1 MESSLPV
8 QMNTYQSKTYRKDL
22 NWPHFDNEPRIRE
35 RQCAG
40 PKYPFLQFTK
50 HIQIAAKSTNPDIAT
65 VSHERSY
72 GRFIEIKSKLR
83 GGKKL
88 QGTNRGSNSFKTVL
102 AVSNVRG
109 PTKIRID
116 RQAHH
121 LNPLMHNV
129 PKSSDTL

>member
-1 MESSLPV
+1 MESALPV

-83 GGKKL
+83 GGEETSRNESGIQFL
-88 QGTNRGSNSFKTVL
+88 QDSF
-102 AVSNVRG
+102 
-109 PTKIRID
+109 
-116 RQAHH
+116 
-121 LNPLMHNV
+121 
-129 PKSSDTL
+129 SSKQRKRPDQN